1 MIKSMTGYGRGEWQ
15 GEHKRIEAEIR
26 SFNHRYLDVSIRLP
40 RKLNP
45 LEGQVRNLLK
55 QRVSRGRLEVSVQL
69 EDTSA
74 GEQKLEL
81 DLSLAR
87 DIHLALKSLKETLGL
102 PGEIR
107 LETLANFRDLFVRK
121 EMEVDLE
128 KEWTS
133 LQTALENALT
143 NLEQM
148 RQNEGLNLKS
158 DFLNRLKTVED
169 LARQIA
175 AQSPLS
181 LKAGRDRLA
190 ERVAELSGGVE
201 VDPSR
206 LAQEVAFLAER
217 SDITEELVR
226 LRSHLNQFREMLARP
241 EPMGRKMEFLLQE
254 FNREANTIG
263 SKANDAGISHLTVE
277 IKSELEKMREQV
289 QNVE

>member
-15 GEHKRIEAEIR
+15 GELKQIEAEIR

-55 QRVSRGRLEVSVQL
+55 QRVSRGRLEVAVQL

-87 DIHLALKSLKETLGL
+87 DIHLALKSLQETLGL

-181 LKAGRDRLA
+181 LQAGRDRLA
-190 ERVAELSGGVE
+190 ERVAELSGGLE

-226 LRSHLNQFREMLARP
+226 LKSHLNQFREMLDRP
-241 EPMGRKMEFLLQE
+241 EPMGRRMEFLLQE

>member
-1 MIKSMTGYGRGEWQ
+1 
-15 GEHKRIEAEIR
+15 
-26 SFNHRYLDVSIRLP
+26 
-40 RKLNP
+40 LNP

-55 QRVSRGRLEVSVQL
+55 QRISRGRLEVAVQL
-69 EDTSA
+69 EDTSS

-81 DLSLAR
+81 DLVLAR
-87 DIHLALKSLKETLGL
+87 DIYSALKSLQETLGL

-121 EMEVDLE
+121 EMELDLD
-128 KEWTS
+128 KEWVS
-133 LQTALENALT
+133 LRTALENALT

-148 RQNEGLNLKS
+148 RQNEGLNLKG
-158 DFLNRLKTVED
+158 DFLNRLQTVEG
-169 LARQIA
+169 LAQRIA
-175 AQSPLS
+175 AQSPLA
-181 LKAGRDRLA
+181 LKACRDRLA
-190 ERVAELSGGVE
+190 ERVAELSGGLE
-201 VDPSR
+201 IDPGR
-206 LAQEVAFLAER
+206 LAQEVAYLAER

-226 LRSHLNQFREMLARP
+226 LKSHLSQFREILDRP

-263 SKANDAGISHLTVE
+263 SKASDAGISYLTVE